1 MSFQY
6 LRTVSSSWGKSG
18 LSGTAWVSARE
29 LTLVEFGLHLSKREL
44 NAKRLQCLI
53 LKIITTYLLELP
65 NQFTARL
72 INSEHLLINYNMG
85 KKGKRNF
92 QDGDEHQG

>member
-1 MSFQY
+1 MS
-6 LRTVSSSWGKSG
+6 VW
-18 LSGTAWVSARE
+18 E

-53 LKIITTYLLELP
+53 LKIITTYLLQP
-65 NQFTARL
+65 ANQFTARL

-85 KKGKRNF
+85 KKGKRNY
-92 QDGDEHQG
+92 QDDDEP